1 MAWTQRRSFQ
11 RGRGLESFMG
21 EGMVDY
27 GSARID
33 TDLGCEG
40 GFSSGKAGASPRTP
54 KLLWEV
60 WFEGTRSGL
69 GGGGGF
75 AGEEL
80 AEVVLH
86 AEAAFAFF
94 ALDAF

>member
-1 MAWTQRRSFQ
+1 VIRSW
-11 RGRGLESFMG
+11 
-21 EGMVDY
+21 
-27 GSARID
+27 
-33 TDLGCEG
+33 DLLG
-40 GFSSGKAGASPRTP
+40 
-54 KLLWEV
+54 EV

-80 AEVVLH
+80 GEVVLA

-94 ALDAF
+94 AFDAF